1 MDDGTVNIQSG
12 ININIKRTDGRI
24 HSAIVSGVN
33 VETRSVTVEWFERG
47 ETKGKEVEIDTILA
61 LNPELIGTRRSP
73 HLQPVSN
80 APNKLARDMTRQSI
94 PVATKAPARVTRN
107 NQMRMSNAGAYTN
120 GHGGDTTGRRGAE
133 NVPPP
138 PQPQQQPPSNSRL
151 TQQMPASG
159 GRSRT
164 GSTPSAASLTQQHSH
179 HPHHAQHPPNSGQK
193 RMQNIKEF
201 SNSGGGGAGGGGG
214 GMARNTAASASAA
227 SVPHAVASGAVR
239 RSNVVKEVERL
250 KENREKRRQRQAE
263 LKEEKEAL
271 MNMDPGNP
279 NWEFLAMIRE
289 YQSSIEFRP
298 LVGSEPVEDHQITV
312 CVRKRPLNKKEINK
326 KEVDVISVPT
336 KDQMIVHE
344 PKNKVDLTKYLEN
357 QKFRFDY
364 AFDDSCT
371 NEIVYKY
378 TAKPLVQ
385 TIFEGGMATCFAYGQ
400 TGSGKTHTMGGDFQ
414 GKIQDCKKGIYAMAA
429 RDVFTYLKSPK
440 YKPLNLIVSASFFE
454 IYSGKVFD
462 LLADKA
468 KLRVLEDGKQQVQIV
483 GLTERC
489 VDSVDEVLRLIQHGN
504 AARTSGQTSA
514 NSNSSRSHAVFQIVV
529 RSPGMNRVHGKFSLI
544 DLAGNERGAD
554 TSSANRQTRMESAEI
569 NKSLLALK
577 ECIRALGMK
586 GNNHLPFRV
595 SKLTQVLRDSFI
607 GDKSRTCMIAMIS
620 PAMSSCEHSL
630 NTLRYADRVKELGTA
645 EGARGRPESPLAD
658 VDMEPP
664 GHELAQLRSL
674 NEGDMSAEMFTFH
687 EVIDELQ
694 RAEEEVLDNHKA
706 VADYMQHALQRC
718 SQLFAITRDVDYDQ
732 DAYATQWEELL
743 NEQLVV
749 LAQSRDLVAKFRA
762 KMQQEEHMS
771 RRIQPRHH

>member
-1 MDDGTVNIQSG
+1 MCCSWLRCRRRVASVSAESDGPKEAFVDSP
-12 ININIKRTDGRI
+12 K
-24 HSAIVSGVN
+24 HSTEPAT
-33 VETRSVTVEWFERG
+33 EQH
-47 ETKGKEVEIDTILA
+47 
-61 LNPELIGTRRSP
+61 SP
-73 HLQPVSN
+73 Q
-80 APNKLARDMTRQSI
+80 R
-94 PVATKAPARVTRN
+94 ATPSSRATRN
-107 NQMRMSNAGAYTN
+107 NQVRMSNAPGYTN

-138 PQPQQQPPSNSRL
+138 AQTPAPVPNASRVTQQQAPMSCN
-151 TQQMPASG
+151 
-159 GRSRT
+159 SRT
-164 GSTPSAASLTQQHSH
+164 GSVASVVPALPANLTSRKNNKEFNASNTTSGLTRGNTGAGAASSTV
-179 HPHHAQHPPNSGQK
+179 N
-193 RMQNIKEF
+193 
-201 SNSGGGGAGGGGG
+201 
-214 GMARNTAASASAA
+214 
-227 SVPHAVASGAVR
+227 VPHAVASGAVR

-289 YQSSIEFRP
+289 YQQSIEFRP
-298 LVGSEPVEDHQITV
+298 LTGNEPVEDHQITV
-312 CVRKRPLNKKEINK
+312 CVRKRPLNKKELTK

-336 KDQMIVHE
+336 RDQMIVHE

-364 AFDDSCT
+364 AFDDNCT

-414 GKIQDCKKGIYAMAA
+414 GKTQDCKKGIYAMAA
-429 RDVFTYLKSPK
+429 RDVFAYLKSHK

-483 GLTERC
+483 GLTEKV
-489 VDSVDEVLRLIQHGN
+489 VDNVDEVLKLIQHGN

-529 RSPGMNRVHGKFSLI
+529 RSPGMHRVHGKFSLI

-554 TSSANRQTRMESAEI
+554 TSSANRQTRMEGAEI

-586 GNNHLPFRV
+586 GSHLPFRA

-607 GDKSRTCMIAMIS
+607 GDKSRTCMIAMVS
-620 PAMSSCEHSL
+620 PALNSCEHSL
-630 NTLRYADRVKELGTA
+630 NTLRYADRVKELGTSDA
-645 EGARGRPESPLAD
+645 SRQRAESPAGAADADADADAD
-658 VDMEPP
+658 VDMEPEH
-664 GHELAQLRSL
+664 GDLAQLRSL
-674 NEGDMSAEMFTFH
+674 NEGDMSAEMYTFH
-687 EVIDELQ
+687 EAISELQ
-694 RAEEEVLDNHKA
+694 QAEDEVLDNHKA
-706 VADYMQHALQRC
+706 ISDYMQHAQQRC
-718 SQLFAITRDVDYDQ
+718 LQLLQLTRAVDYDQ
-732 DAYATQWEELL
+732 DERSYLARKRLRPTSTGSSLGIGARNRRLKLAYATQWEELL
-743 NEQLVV
+743 NEQLAV
-749 LAQSRDLVAKFRA
+749 LAQSRDLVAEFRA
-762 KMQQEEHMS
+762 KMQQEEHIS
-771 RRIQPRHH
+771 RRMQPPHH

>member
-1 MDDGTVNIQSG
+1 MDDGAIKIQSG

-24 HSAIVSGVN
+24 HSAIVSGIN
-33 VETRSVTVEWFERG
+33 LETRSVTVEWYERG
-47 ETKGKEVEIDTILA
+47 ETKGKEVEIDAILA
-61 LNPELIGTRRSP
+61 LNPELSVGTRHTP
-73 HLQPVSN
+73 HLQPM
-80 APNKLARDMTRQSI
+80 PNKLARDMTRQSI
-94 PVATKAPARVTRN
+94 PVATKAPTRVTRN
-107 NQMRMSNAGAYTN
+107 NQMRVSNVGGAYTN

-138 PQPQQQPPSNSRL
+138 QPTPQAQTNTRV
-151 TQQMPASG
+151 TQQFNPPVSSARPA
-159 GRSRT
+159 
-164 GSTPSAASLTQQHSH
+164 AV
-179 HPHHAQHPPNSGQK
+179 
-193 RMQNIKEF
+193 
-201 SNSGGGGAGGGGG
+201 
-214 GMARNTAASASAA
+214 ASAV

-298 LVGSEPVEDHQITV
+298 LIGNEPVEDHQITV
-312 CVRKRPLNKKEINK
+312 CVRKRPLNKKEIAK

-371 NEIVYKY
+371 NEVVYKY

-414 GKIQDCKKGIYAMAA
+414 GKMQDCKKGIYAMAA
-429 RDVFTYLKSPK
+429 RDVFAYLKSPK

-483 GLTERC
+483 GLTEKV
-489 VDSVDEVLRLIQHGN
+489 VDNVDEVLKLIQHGN

-529 RSPGMNRVHGKFSLI
+529 RSPGMHRVHGKFSLI

-630 NTLRYADRVKELGTA
+630 NTLRYADRVKELGTSD
-645 EGARGRPESPLAD
+645 GPRRGESPLAD
-658 VDMEPP
+658 VEMEPATDD
-664 GHELAQLRSL
+664 LAHLRSL
-674 NEGDMSAEMFTFH
+674 NNNCYLAYPQEGDMSAEMYTFH
-687 EVIDELQ
+687 EAIDELQ

-706 VADYMQHALQRC
+706 ISDYLQHALQRC
-718 SQLFAITRDVDYDQ
+718 QQLLSITRDVDYDQ

-743 NEQLVV
+743 NEQLAV
-749 LAQSRDLVAKFRA
+749 LAQSRDLVAEFRT
-762 KMQQEEHMS
+762 KMQQEEHIS
-771 RRIQPRHH
+771 RRIQPPRH

>member
-1 MDDGTVNIQSG
+1 MDDGSVKIQSG

-33 VETRSVTVEWFERG
+33 METRSVTVEWFERG
-47 ETKGKEVEIDTILA
+47 ETKGKEVEIDAILA
-61 LNPELIGTRRSP
+61 LNPELCGQRHTP
-73 HLQPVSN
+73 HIQPT
-80 APNKLARDMTRQSI
+80 PNKLARDMTRQSI
-94 PVATKAPARVTRN
+94 PVATKAPSRVTRN
-107 NQMRMSNAGAYTN
+107 NQMRVSNAGVVAGTGGAYTN

-133 NVPPP
+133 NVPPQT
-138 PQPQQQPPSNSRL
+138 QPAPNTRV
-151 TQQMPASG
+151 TQQF
-159 GRSRT
+159 T
-164 GSTPSAASLTQQHSH
+164 GVSSA
-179 HPHHAQHPPNSGQK
+179 
-193 RMQNIKEF
+193 R
-201 SNSGGGGAGGGGG
+201 AGGV
-214 GMARNTAASASAA
+214 ASSVSVSA
-227 SVPHAVASGAVR
+227 PHAAASGAVR

-289 YQSSIEFRP
+289 YQSSIDFRP
-298 LVGSEPVEDHQITV
+298 LTGNEPVEDHQITV
-312 CVRKRPLNKKEINK
+312 CVRKRPLNKKELVK

-371 NEIVYKY
+371 NEVVYKY

-414 GKIQDCKKGIYAMAA
+414 GKMQDCKKGIYAMAA
-429 RDVFTYLKSPK
+429 RDVFAYLRSPK
-440 YKPLNLIVSASFFE
+440 YRPLNLIVSASFFE

-483 GLTERC
+483 GLTEKV
-489 VDSVDEVLRLIQHGN
+489 VDNVDEVLKLIQHGN

-529 RSPGMNRVHGKFSLI
+529 RSPGMHRVHGKFSLI

-630 NTLRYADRVKELGTA
+630 NTLRYADRVKELGTS
-645 EGARGRPESPLAD
+645 EGSRGRAESPQAD
-658 VDMEPP
+658 VDMEPATDD
-664 GHELAQLRSL
+664 LAHLRSL
-674 NEGDMSAEMFTFH
+674 NEGDMSAEMYTFH

-706 VADYMQHALQRC
+706 ISDYLQHALQRC
-718 SQLFAITRDVDYDQ
+718 NALLALTRDVDYDQ
-732 DAYATQWEELL
+732 DAYVTQWEELL
-743 NEQLVV
+743 NEQLAV
-749 LAQSRDLVAKFRA
+749 LAQSRDLAAEFRN
-762 KMQQEEHMS
+762 KMQKEERMS
-771 RRIQPRHH
+771 RRIQPRH

>member
-1 MDDGTVNIQSG
+1 MCCSWLRCRRRVADS
-12 ININIKRTDGRI
+12 TD
-24 HSAIVSGVN
+24 N
-33 VETRSVTVEWFERG
+33 
-47 ETKGKEVEIDTILA
+47 
-61 LNPELIGTRRSP
+61 
-73 HLQPVSN
+73 N
-80 APNKLARDMTRQSI
+80 APMEAFEKSESPAEE
-94 PVATKAPARVTRN
+94 ATEEQQKATSPAPSRVTRN
-107 NQMRMSNAGAYTN
+107 NQMRLSNAAGAYTN

-138 PQPQQQPPSNSRL
+138 QQPPQPTPTNTRI
-151 TQQMPASG
+151 TQQPPPSG
-159 GRSRT
+159 GRSRA
-164 GSTPSAASLTQQHSH
+164 GSTPSAASVPQGLQQSPYM
-179 HPHHAQHPPNSGQK
+179 PHLQRRIHNIPLRSPLQPGSISSYLVLSPPQAEYRCAAPRGARRHARAP
-193 RMQNIKEF
+193 
-201 SNSGGGGAGGGGG
+201 AGVSS
-214 GMARNTAASASAA
+214 TV

-289 YQSSIEFRP
+289 YQNSIEFRP
-298 LVGSEPVEDHQITV
+298 LTGNEPVEDHQITV
-312 CVRKRPLNKKEINK
+312 CVRKRPLNKKENLK
-326 KEVDVISVPT
+326 KE
-336 KDQMIVHE
+336 MIVHE

-371 NEIVYKY
+371 NEVVYKY

-414 GKIQDCKKGIYAMAA
+414 GKTQDCKKGIYAMAA
-429 RDVFTYLKSPK
+429 RDVFAYLKSPK

-454 IYSGKVFD
+454 IYSGK
-462 LLADKA
+462 
-468 KLRVLEDGKQQVQIV
+468 
-483 GLTERC
+483 
-489 VDSVDEVLRLIQHGN
+489 
-504 AARTSGQTSA
+504 TSA
-514 NSNSSRSHAVFQIVV
+514 NSNSSRSHAVFQIGEIT
-529 RSPGMNRVHGKFSLI
+529 RAALACPLHDKSREKWI
-544 DLAGNERGAD
+544 LAGNERGAD
-554 TSSANRQTRMESAEI
+554 TSSASRQTRMESAEI

-586 GNNHLPFRV
+586 GQNHLPFRV

-630 NTLRYADRVKELGTA
+630 NTLRYADRVKELGSA
-645 EGARGRPESPLAD
+645 DPARRHDDAD
-658 VDMEPP
+658 VDMDQPP
-664 GHELAQLRSL
+664 AHDLAQLRSL
-674 NEGDMSAEMFTFH
+674 NEGDMSAEMYTFH
-687 EVIDELQ
+687 EAIDEMQ

-706 VADYMQHALQRC
+706 ISDYLQHALQRC
-718 SQLFAITRDVDYDQ
+718 NQLLAITRDVDYDQ

-743 NEQLVV
+743 NEQLAV
-749 LAQSRDLVAKFRA
+749 LAQSRDLVAEFRA
-762 KMQQEEHMS
+762 KMQQEEHIS
-771 RRIQPRHH
+771 RRIQPPPRHH

>member
-1 MDDGTVNIQSG
+1 MDEGSIKIQSG

-33 VETRSVTVEWFERG
+33 HESRSVTVEWYERG
-47 ETKGKEVEIDTILA
+47 ETKGKEVEIDAILA
-61 LNPELIGTRRSP
+61 LNPELGTRQPTP
-73 HLQPVSN
+73 HLQPM
-80 APNKLARDMTRQSI
+80 PNRLAREPSGSSSDDGGFLRDGGECETAGDSGHTMPVRNSRSDMTRQSI
-94 PVATKAPARVTRN
+94 PVATKAPTRVTRN
-107 NQMRMSNAGAYTN
+107 NQMRVSNAGGAYTN

-133 NVPPP
+133 NVPPA
-138 PQPQQQPPSNSRL
+138 QQPPPPQTNTRL
-151 TQQMPASG
+151 TQQFNPPVSSARPA
-159 GRSRT
+159 
-164 GSTPSAASLTQQHSH
+164 AV
-179 HPHHAQHPPNSGQK
+179 
-193 RMQNIKEF
+193 
-201 SNSGGGGAGGGGG
+201 
-214 GMARNTAASASAA
+214 ASAV

-279 NWEFLAMIRE
+279 NWEFLAMIRD
-289 YQSSIEFRP
+289 YQNTIEFRP
-298 LVGSEPVEDHQITV
+298 LTGNEPVEDHQITV
-312 CVRKRPLNKKEINK
+312 CVRKRPLNKKEMNK

-336 KDQMIVHE
+336 RDQMIVHE

-371 NEIVYKY
+371 NEVVYKY

-385 TIFEGGMATCFAYGQ
+385 TIFDGGMATCFAYGQ

-414 GKIQDCKKGIYAMAA
+414 GKMQDCKKGIYAMAA
-429 RDVFTYLKSPK
+429 RDVFMYLKSPK

-483 GLTERC
+483 GLTEKV
-489 VDSVDEVLRLIQHGN
+489 VDNVDEVLKLIQHGN

-529 RSPGMNRVHGKFSLI
+529 RSPGMHRVHGKFSLI

-630 NTLRYADRVKELGTA
+630 NTLRYADRVKELGTS
-645 EGARGRPESPLAD
+645 EGTRGRAESPLAD
-658 VDMEPP
+658 VEMEPA
-664 GHELAQLRSL
+664 HDDLAHLRSL
-674 NEGDMSAEMFTFH
+674 NEGDMSAEMYTFH
-687 EVIDELQ
+687 EAIDELQ

-706 VADYMQHALQRC
+706 ITDYLQHALQRC
-718 SQLFAITRDVDYDQ
+718 SALLTLTRDVDYDQ

-743 NEQLVV
+743 NEQLAV
-749 LAQSRDLVAKFRA
+749 LAQSRDLVAEFRS
-762 KMQQEEHMS
+762 KMQQEEHIS
-771 RRIQPRHH
+771 RRIHPPRPH

>member
-1 MDDGTVNIQSG
+1 MDDGTIKIQSG

-33 VETRSVTVEWFERG
+33 LETRSVTVEWYERG
-47 ETKGKEVEIDTILA
+47 ETKGKEVEIDAILA
-61 LNPELIGTRRSP
+61 LNPELAVGPRHHTP
-73 HLQPVSN
+73 HLQPM
-80 APNKLARDMTRQSI
+80 PNKLARDPSGSSSDDGGFLRESAEGDAAADSGHTLPVRNSRSDMTRQSI
-94 PVATKAPARVTRN
+94 PVATKAPSRVTRN
-107 NQMRMSNAGAYTN
+107 NQMRLSNAGGAYTN

-138 PQPQQQPPSNSRL
+138 QQPPQPAPTNTRI
-151 TQQMPASG
+151 TQQFTAS
-159 GRSRT
+159 SV
-164 GSTPSAASLTQQHSH
+164 A
-179 HPHHAQHPPNSGQK
+179 
-193 RMQNIKEF
+193 
-201 SNSGGGGAGGGGG
+201 GGGGARPAGVSS
-214 GMARNTAASASAA
+214 TV

-271 MNMDPGNP
+271 MNLDPGNP

-289 YQSSIEFRP
+289 YQNSIEFRP
-298 LVGSEPVEDHQITV
+298 LTGNEPVEDHQITV
-312 CVRKRPLNKKEINK
+312 CVRKRPLNKKENLK

-371 NEIVYKY
+371 NEVVYKY

-414 GKIQDCKKGIYAMAA
+414 GKTQDCKKGIYAMAA
-429 RDVFTYLKSPK
+429 RDVFAYLKSPK

-483 GLTERC
+483 GLTEKV
-489 VDSVDEVLRLIQHGN
+489 VDNVDEVLKLIQHGN

-529 RSPGMNRVHGKFSLI
+529 RSPGMHRVHGKFSLI

-586 GNNHLPFRV
+586 GQNHLPFRV

-620 PAMSSCEHSL
+620 PALSSCEHSL

-645 EGARGRPESPLAD
+645 DPARRNDEPLPD
-658 VDMEPP
+658 VDMEPA
-664 GHELAQLRSL
+664 HDLAQLRSL
-674 NEGDMSAEMFTFH
+674 NNNYFQEGDMSAEMYTFH
-687 EVIDELQ
+687 EAIDEMQ

-706 VADYMQHALQRC
+706 ISDYLQHALQRC
-718 SQLFAITRDVDYDQ
+718 NQLLAITRDVDYDQ

-743 NEQLVV
+743 NEQLAV
-749 LAQSRDLVAKFRA
+749 LAQSRDLVAEFRS
-762 KMQQEEHMS
+762 KMQQEEHIS
-771 RRIQPRHH
+771 RRIQPPRHH

>member
-1 MDDGTVNIQSG
+1 MCCSWFRCRKRVADLAECRPMDAYE
-12 ININIKRTDGRI
+12 K
-24 HSAIVSGVN
+24 
-33 VETRSVTVEWFERG
+33 VETPTEMAQPKNE
-47 ETKGKEVEIDTILA
+47 EKE
-61 LNPELIGTRRSP
+61 SP
-73 HLQPVSN
+73 
-80 APNKLARDMTRQSI
+80 
-94 PVATKAPARVTRN
+94 PARVTRN

-164 GSTPSAASLTQQHSH
+164 GNTPSATSLTQQHSH
-179 HPHHAQHPPNSGQK
+179 QPHHAQHPPNSGQK

-201 SNSGGGGAGGGGG
+201 SNSVGGGGG
-214 GMARNTAASASAA
+214 GGVGGVGAGVMARNTAASASAA

-414 GKIQDCKKGIYAMAA
+414 
-429 RDVFTYLKSPK
+429 
-440 YKPLNLIVSASFFE
+440 
-454 IYSGKVFD
+454 VFD

-706 VADYMQHALQRC
+706 VADYLQHALQRC

>member
-1 MDDGTVNIQSG
+1 MCCSWLRCRRRVAD
-12 ININIKRTDGRI
+12 
-24 HSAIVSGVN
+24 SAESTAPIEGF
-33 VETRSVTVEWFERG
+33 EESVPPAEAPME
-47 ETKGKEVEIDTILA
+47 EEKPK
-61 LNPELIGTRRSP
+61 SP
-73 HLQPVSN
+73 PS
-80 APNKLARDMTRQSI
+80 
-94 PVATKAPARVTRN
+94 RVTRN
-107 NQMRMSNAGAYTN
+107 NQMRLSNAGAYTN

-138 PQPQQQPPSNSRL
+138 QQPQAPPSSRV
-151 TQQMPASG
+151 TQQFNP
-159 GRSRT
+159 
-164 GSTPSAASLTQQHSH
+164 PVSAAR
-179 HPHHAQHPPNSGQK
+179 P
-193 RMQNIKEF
+193 
-201 SNSGGGGAGGGGG
+201 GAV
-214 GMARNTAASASAA
+214 ASAV
-227 SVPHAVASGAVR
+227 SVPTAVASGAVR

-298 LVGSEPVEDHQITV
+298 LTGSEPVEDHQITV
-312 CVRKRPLNKKEINK
+312 CVRKRPLNKKEMSK

-371 NEIVYKY
+371 NEVVYKY

-414 GKIQDCKKGIYAMAA
+414 GKMQDCKKGIYAMAA

-483 GLTERC
+483 GLTEKV
-489 VDSVDEVLRLIQHGN
+489 VDNVDEVLKLIQHGN
-504 AARTSGQTSA
+504 SARTSGQTSA

-529 RSPGMNRVHGKFSLI
+529 RSPGMHRVHGKFSLI

-630 NTLRYADRVKELGTA
+630 NTLRYADRVKELGTT
-645 EGARGRPESPLAD
+645 EGTRGRAESPQAD
-658 VDMEPP
+658 VEMEPANDD
-664 GHELAQLRSL
+664 LAHLRSL
-674 NEGDMSAEMFTFH
+674 NEGDMSAEMYTFH
-687 EVIDELQ
+687 EAIDELQ
-694 RAEEEVLDNHKA
+694 RAEEQVLDNHKA
-706 VADYMQHALQRC
+706 ISDYMQHALQRC
-718 SQLFAITRDVDYDQ
+718 VALLALTRDVDYDQ

-743 NEQLVV
+743 NEHLAV
-749 LAQSRDLVAKFRA
+749 LAQSRDLVAEFRA
-762 KMQQEEHMS
+762 KMQQEEHIS

>member
-1 MDDGTVNIQSG
+1 MDDGSVKIQSG

-33 VETRSVTVEWFERG
+33 METRSVTVEWFERG
-47 ETKGKEVEIDTILA
+47 ETKGKEVEIDAILA
-61 LNPELIGTRRSP
+61 LNPELCGQRHTP
-73 HLQPVSN
+73 HIQPT
-80 APNKLARDMTRQSI
+80 PNKLARDPSGSSSDEGGFLGEADRGDLEAGDSGHTLPVRNSRSDMTRQSI
-94 PVATKAPARVTRN
+94 PVATKAPSRVTRN
-107 NQMRMSNAGAYTN
+107 NQMRVSNAGVVAGTGGAYTN

-133 NVPPP
+133 NVPPQT
-138 PQPQQQPPSNSRL
+138 QPAPNTRV
-151 TQQMPASG
+151 TQQF
-159 GRSRT
+159 T
-164 GSTPSAASLTQQHSH
+164 GVSSA
-179 HPHHAQHPPNSGQK
+179 
-193 RMQNIKEF
+193 R
-201 SNSGGGGAGGGGG
+201 AGGV
-214 GMARNTAASASAA
+214 ASSVSVSA
-227 SVPHAVASGAVR
+227 PHAAASGAVR

-289 YQSSIEFRP
+289 YQSSIDFRP
-298 LVGSEPVEDHQITV
+298 LTGNEPVEDHQITV
-312 CVRKRPLNKKEINK
+312 CVRKRPLNKKELVK

-371 NEIVYKY
+371 NEVVYKY

-414 GKIQDCKKGIYAMAA
+414 GKMQDCKKGIYAMAA
-429 RDVFTYLKSPK
+429 RDVFAYLRSPK
-440 YKPLNLIVSASFFE
+440 YRPLNLIVSASFFE

-483 GLTERC
+483 GLTEKV
-489 VDSVDEVLRLIQHGN
+489 VDNVDEVLKLIQHGN

-529 RSPGMNRVHGKFSLI
+529 RSPGMHRVHGKFSLI

-630 NTLRYADRVKELGTA
+630 NTLRYADRVKELGTS
-645 EGARGRPESPLAD
+645 EGSRGRAESPQAD
-658 VDMEPP
+658 VDMEPATDD
-664 GHELAQLRSL
+664 LAHLRSL
-674 NEGDMSAEMFTFH
+674 NEGDMSAEMYTFH

-706 VADYMQHALQRC
+706 ISDYLQHALQRC
-718 SQLFAITRDVDYDQ
+718 NALLALTRDVDYDQ
-732 DAYATQWEELL
+732 DAYVTQWEELL
-743 NEQLVV
+743 NEQLAV
-749 LAQSRDLVAKFRA
+749 LAQSRDLAAEFRN
-762 KMQQEEHMS
+762 KMQKEERMS
-771 RRIQPRHH
+771 RRIQPRH

>member
-1 MDDGTVNIQSG
+1 MDDGAIKIQSG

-24 HSAIVSGVN
+24 HSAIVSGIN
-33 VETRSVTVEWFERG
+33 LETRSVTVEWYERG
-47 ETKGKEVEIDTILA
+47 ETKGKEVEIDAILA
-61 LNPELIGTRRSP
+61 LNPELSVGTRHTP
-73 HLQPVSN
+73 HLQPM
-80 APNKLARDMTRQSI
+80 PNKLARDPSGSSSDDGGFLREGGEGEGTGDSGHTLPVRNSRSDMTRQSI
-94 PVATKAPARVTRN
+94 PVATKAPTRVTRN
-107 NQMRMSNAGAYTN
+107 NQMRVSNVGGAYTN

-138 PQPQQQPPSNSRL
+138 QPTPQAQTNTRV
-151 TQQMPASG
+151 TQQFNPPVSSARPA
-159 GRSRT
+159 
-164 GSTPSAASLTQQHSH
+164 AV
-179 HPHHAQHPPNSGQK
+179 
-193 RMQNIKEF
+193 
-201 SNSGGGGAGGGGG
+201 
-214 GMARNTAASASAA
+214 ASAV

-298 LVGSEPVEDHQITV
+298 LIGNEPVEDHQITV
-312 CVRKRPLNKKEINK
+312 CVRKRPLNKKEIAK

-371 NEIVYKY
+371 NEVVYKY

-414 GKIQDCKKGIYAMAA
+414 GKMQDCKKGIYAMAA
-429 RDVFTYLKSPK
+429 RDVFAYLKSPK

-483 GLTERC
+483 GLTEKV
-489 VDSVDEVLRLIQHGN
+489 VDNVDEVLKLIQHGN

-529 RSPGMNRVHGKFSLI
+529 RSPGMHRVHGKFSLI

-630 NTLRYADRVKELGTA
+630 NTLRYADRVKELGTSD
-645 EGARGRPESPLAD
+645 GPRRGESPLAD
-658 VDMEPP
+658 VEMEPATDD
-664 GHELAQLRSL
+664 LAHLRSL
-674 NEGDMSAEMFTFH
+674 NEGDMSAEMYTFH
-687 EVIDELQ
+687 EAIDELQ

-706 VADYMQHALQRC
+706 ISDYLQHALQRC
-718 SQLFAITRDVDYDQ
+718 QQLLSITRDVDYDQ

-743 NEQLVV
+743 NEQLAV
-749 LAQSRDLVAKFRA
+749 LAQSRDLVAEFRT
-762 KMQQEEHMS
+762 KMQQEEHIS
-771 RRIQPRHH
+771 RRIQPPRH

>member
-1 MDDGTVNIQSG
+1 MDDDTIKIQSG

-24 HSAIVSGVN
+24 HSAIVSGLN
-33 VETRSVTVEWFERG
+33 LEARSVTVEWYEKG
-47 ETKGKEVEIDTILA
+47 ETKGKEVEIDAILA
-61 LNPELIGTRRSP
+61 LNPELSVGTRNTS
-73 HLQPVSN
+73 HLQP
-80 APNKLARDMTRQSI
+80 APNKLTRDMTRQSI

-107 NQMRMSNAGAYTN
+107 NQARVSNVGAYTN

-138 PQPQQQPPSNSRL
+138 VQATAP
-151 TQQMPASG
+151 
-159 GRSRT
+159 
-164 GSTPSAASLTQQHSH
+164 
-179 HPHHAQHPPNSGQK
+179 PPNSRITQQFNPPPVSSA
-193 RMQNIKEF
+193 RPAAVS
-201 SNSGGGGAGGGGG
+201 SN
-214 GMARNTAASASAA
+214 
-227 SVPHAVASGAVR
+227 VYIPHQVASGAVR

-298 LVGSEPVEDHQITV
+298 LLGNEPVEDHQITV
-312 CVRKRPLNKKEINK
+312 CVRKRPLNKKEVGK

-371 NEIVYKY
+371 NEVVYKY

-414 GKIQDCKKGIYAMAA
+414 GKQQDCKKGIYAMAA

-483 GLTERC
+483 GLTEKV
-489 VDSVDEVLRLIQHGN
+489 VDNVDEVLKLIQHGN
-504 AARTSGQTSA
+504 SARTSGQTSA
-514 NSNSSRSHAVFQIVV
+514 NSNSSRSHAVFQIIV
-529 RSPGMNRVHGKFSLI
+529 RSPGMHRVHGKFSLI

-630 NTLRYADRVKELGTA
+630 NTLRYADRVKELGTS
-645 EGARGRPESPLAD
+645 EGPRRGESPLAD
-658 VDMEPP
+658 VEMEPE
-664 GHELAQLRSL
+664 HDDLAHLRSL
-674 NEGDMSAEMFTFH
+674 NNNCYLVYPQEGDMSAEMYNFH
-687 EVIDELQ
+687 EAIDELQ

-706 VADYMQHALQRC
+706 ISDYMQHTLQRC
-718 SQLFAITRDVDYDQ
+718 NQLLGITRDVDYDQ
-732 DAYATQWEELL
+732 DGTYMYARKRIRAVSYGLGTARSRHLLAYATQWEELL
-743 NEQLVV
+743 NEQLAV
-749 LAQSRDLVAKFRA
+749 LAQSRDLVAEFRT
-762 KMQQEEHMS
+762 KMQQEEHIS
-771 RRIQPRHH
+771 RHIQPPRHQ

>member
-1 MDDGTVNIQSG
+1 MPGL
-12 ININIKRTDGRI
+12 
-24 HSAIVSGVN
+24 
-33 VETRSVTVEWFERG
+33 FER
-47 ETKGKEVEIDTILA
+47 
-61 LNPELIGTRRSP
+61 SM
-73 HLQPVSN
+73 HLQQRRAVVRPPS
-80 APNKLARDMTRQSI
+80 
-94 PVATKAPARVTRN
+94 RVTRN
-107 NQMRMSNAGAYTN
+107 NQMRLSNAGGAYTN

-138 PQPQQQPPSNSRL
+138 QQPQ
-151 TQQMPASG
+151 A
-159 GRSRT
+159 
-164 GSTPSAASLTQQHSH
+164 
-179 HPHHAQHPPNSGQK
+179 PPNSRITQ
-193 RMQNIKEF
+193 QFNPPV
-201 SNSGGGGAGGGGG
+201 SS
-214 GMARNTAASASAA
+214 ARPAAVSSTV

-289 YQSSIEFRP
+289 YQNSIEFRP
-298 LVGSEPVEDHQITV
+298 LTGNEPVEDHQITV
-312 CVRKRPLNKKEINK
+312 CVRKRPLNKKENAK

-371 NEIVYKY
+371 NEVVYKY

-414 GKIQDCKKGIYAMAA
+414 GKMQDCKKGIYAMAA

-483 GLTERC
+483 GLTEKV
-489 VDSVDEVLRLIQHGN
+489 VDNVEEVLKLIQHGN

-529 RSPGMNRVHGKFSLI
+529 RSPGMHRVHGKFSLI

-630 NTLRYADRVKELGTA
+630 NTLRYADRVKELGTSDS
-645 EGARGRPESPLAD
+645 RGRAESPQAD
-658 VDMEPP
+658 VEMEPASDD
-664 GHELAQLRSL
+664 LAHLRSL
-674 NEGDMSAEMFTFH
+674 NEGDMSAEMYTFH
-687 EVIDELQ
+687 EAIDELQ

-706 VADYMQHALQRC
+706 ISDYLQHALQRC
-718 SQLFAITRDVDYDQ
+718 AALLALTRDVDYDQ

-743 NEQLVV
+743 NEQLAV
-749 LAQSRDLVAKFRA
+749 LAQSRDLVAEFRA
-762 KMQQEEHMS
+762 KMQQEEHIS
-771 RRIQPRHH
+771 RRIQPSRHH

>member
-1 MDDGTVNIQSG
+1 MDDDTIKIQSG

-24 HSAIVSGVN
+24 HSAIVSGLN
-33 VETRSVTVEWFERG
+33 LEARSVTVEWYEKG
-47 ETKGKEVEIDTILA
+47 ETKGKEVEIDAILA
-61 LNPELIGTRRSP
+61 LNPELSVGTRNTS
-73 HLQPVSN
+73 HLQP
-80 APNKLARDMTRQSI
+80 APNKLTRDMTRQSI
-94 PVATKAPARVTRN
+94 PVAKAPVRVTRN
-107 NQMRMSNAGAYTN
+107 NQARVSNVSAYTN

-138 PQPQQQPPSNSRL
+138 VQATVQ
-151 TQQMPASG
+151 
-159 GRSRT
+159 
-164 GSTPSAASLTQQHSH
+164 
-179 HPHHAQHPPNSGQK
+179 PPNSRITQQFNPPPVSSA
-193 RMQNIKEF
+193 RPAAVS
-201 SNSGGGGAGGGGG
+201 SN
-214 GMARNTAASASAA
+214 
-227 SVPHAVASGAVR
+227 VYIPHQVASGAVR
-239 RSNVVKEVERL
+239 RSNVVKEVEKL

-298 LVGSEPVEDHQITV
+298 LLGNEPVEDHQITV
-312 CVRKRPLNKKEINK
+312 CVRKRPLNKKEVGK

-414 GKIQDCKKGIYAMAA
+414 GKQQDCKKGIYAMAA

-483 GLTERC
+483 GLTEKV
-489 VDSVDEVLRLIQHGN
+489 VDNVDEVLKLIQHGN
-504 AARTSGQTSA
+504 SARTSGQTSA
-514 NSNSSRSHAVFQIVV
+514 NSNSSRSHAVFQIIV
-529 RSPGMNRVHGKFSLI
+529 RSPGMHRVHGKFSLI

-630 NTLRYADRVKELGTA
+630 NTLRYADRVKELGTS
-645 EGARGRPESPLAD
+645 EGPRRGESPLAD
-658 VDMEPP
+658 VEMEPE
-664 GHELAQLRSL
+664 HDDLAHLRSL
-674 NEGDMSAEMFTFH
+674 NNNCYLVYPEEGDMSAEMYNFH
-687 EVIDELQ
+687 EAIDELQ

-706 VADYMQHALQRC
+706 ISDYMQHTLQRC
-718 SQLFAITRDVDYDQ
+718 NQLLGITRDVDYDQ

-743 NEQLVV
+743 NEQLAV
-749 LAQSRDLVAKFRA
+749 LAQSRDLVAEFRT
-762 KMQQEEHMS
+762 KMQQEEHIS
-771 RRIQPRHH
+771 RHIQPPRHQ

>member
-1 MDDGTVNIQSG
+1 MCCSWLRCRRRVADSTENDAPMEAFEKS
-12 ININIKRTDGRI
+12 
-24 HSAIVSGVN
+24 
-33 VETRSVTVEWFERG
+33 ETPAEEATQEEQKI
-47 ETKGKEVEIDTILA
+47 T
-61 LNPELIGTRRSP
+61 SP
-73 HLQPVSN
+73 PS
-80 APNKLARDMTRQSI
+80 
-94 PVATKAPARVTRN
+94 RVTRN
-107 NQMRMSNAGAYTN
+107 NQMRLSNAGGAYTN

-138 PQPQQQPPSNSRL
+138 QQPPQPAPTNTRI
-151 TQQMPASG
+151 TQQFTAS
-159 GRSRT
+159 SV
-164 GSTPSAASLTQQHSH
+164 A
-179 HPHHAQHPPNSGQK
+179 
-193 RMQNIKEF
+193 
-201 SNSGGGGAGGGGG
+201 GGGGARPAGVSS
-214 GMARNTAASASAA
+214 TV

-271 MNMDPGNP
+271 MNLDPGNP

-289 YQSSIEFRP
+289 YQNSIEFRP
-298 LVGSEPVEDHQITV
+298 LTGNEPVEDHQITV
-312 CVRKRPLNKKEINK
+312 CVRKRPLNKKENLK

-371 NEIVYKY
+371 NEVVYKY

-414 GKIQDCKKGIYAMAA
+414 GKTQDCKKGIYAMAA
-429 RDVFTYLKSPK
+429 RDVFAYLKSPK

-483 GLTERC
+483 GLTEKV
-489 VDSVDEVLRLIQHGN
+489 VDNVDEVLKLIQHGN

-529 RSPGMNRVHGKFSLI
+529 RSPGMHRVHGKFSLI

-586 GNNHLPFRV
+586 GQNHLPFRV

-620 PAMSSCEHSL
+620 PALSSCEHSL

-645 EGARGRPESPLAD
+645 DPARRNDEPLPD
-658 VDMEPP
+658 VDMEPA
-664 GHELAQLRSL
+664 HDLAQLRSL
-674 NEGDMSAEMFTFH
+674 NNNYFQEGDMSAEMYTFH
-687 EVIDELQ
+687 EAIDEMQ

-706 VADYMQHALQRC
+706 ISDYLQHALQRC
-718 SQLFAITRDVDYDQ
+718 NQLLAITRDVDYDQ

-743 NEQLVV
+743 NEQLAV
-749 LAQSRDLVAKFRA
+749 LAQSRDLVAEFRS
-762 KMQQEEHMS
+762 KMQQEEHIS
-771 RRIQPRHH
+771 RRIQPPRHH

>member
-1 MDDGTVNIQSG
+1 MCLRSWLRCRRRVSDCDEPEPKEFAFEKTTDTVLAADE
-12 ININIKRTDGRI
+12 KTE
-24 HSAIVSGVN
+24 AVCEKTAVKP
-33 VETRSVTVEWFERG
+33 VEKKPPPMS
-47 ETKGKEVEIDTILA
+47 
-61 LNPELIGTRRSP
+61 
-73 HLQPVSN
+73 
-80 APNKLARDMTRQSI
+80 
-94 PVATKAPARVTRN
+94 RVTRN
-107 NQMRMSNAGAYTN
+107 NQMRVSNVGPGVGAAGAGGAPAAYTN

-133 NVPPP
+133 NVPPH
-138 PQPQQQPPSNSRL
+138 QNSRV
-151 TQQMPASG
+151 TQQLRAHAPSSG
-159 GRSRT
+159 RRSRT
-164 GSTPSAASLTQQHSH
+164 GSTPSAVSVPQHGPPSSPPAPPAPQPIHVPPQSH
-179 HPHHAQHPPNSGQK
+179 HHQRKH
-193 RMQNIKEF
+193 KEF
-201 SNSGGGGAGGGGG
+201 NAPISGAGRT
-214 GMARNTAASASAA
+214 ATAAAASSAV

-250 KENREKRRQRQAE
+250 KENRERRRQRQAE

-289 YQSSIEFRP
+289 YQNSIDFKP
-298 LVGSEPVEDHQITV
+298 LTGAEPVEDHQITV
-312 CVRKRPLNKKEINK
+312 CVRKRPLNKKEISK

-364 AFDDSCT
+364 AFDDTCT

-414 GKIQDCKKGIYAMAA
+414 GKTQDCKKGVYAMAA
-429 RDVFTYLKSPK
+429 RDVFAYLKSPK

-483 GLTERC
+483 GLTEKV
-489 VDSVDEVLRLIQHGN
+489 VDSVDEVLKLIQSGN
-504 AARTSGQTSA
+504 QARTSGQTSA
-514 NSNSSRSHAVFQIVV
+514 NSNSSRSHAVFQIIV
-529 RSPGMNRVHGKFSLI
+529 RSPGMHRVHGKFSLI

-554 TSSANRQTRMESAEI
+554 TSSANRQTRMEGAEI

-586 GNNHLPFRV
+586 GNHLPFRA

-630 NTLRYADRVKELGTA
+630 NTLRYADRVKELGTSDPS
-645 EGARGRPESPLAD
+645 RPRPESPIAD
-658 VDMEPP
+658 VEMEPATDD
-664 GHELAQLRSL
+664 LAQLRSL
-674 NEGDMSAEMFTFH
+674 NEGDMSAEMYTFH
-687 EVIDELQ
+687 EAISELQ

-706 VADYMQHALQRC
+706 ISDYMQHAIGRC
-718 SQLFAITRDVDYDQ
+718 NQLLNLTRDVDYDQ
-732 DAYATQWEELL
+732 DGLSYKYSKRHRCDLPSDGYGRRARNYRMLAYATQWEELL
-743 NEQLVV
+743 NEQLAV
-749 LAQSRDLVAKFRA
+749 LAQSRDLVAEFRL
-762 KMQQEEHMS
+762 KMQREEHIS
-771 RRIQPRHH
+771 RRMQPPRHH